1 MEEHAKTHP
10 KNQEFSLKQ
19 YNVLAA
25 WKGDNAKPSML
36 QGADVSREQREVI
49 WKKFDNEDES
59 WKDELTEEQWKR
71 VQLRNDTVFDW
82 NARRALLLREMFAD
96 DPDILTLQDLDM
108 YADFFRPAFQERR
121 YGSLHAKRVGKEDGI
136 AIVFKQSRFRLL
148 AKSERFHLPNED
160 DHLPVHHPGSNST
173 VADDVKESITQRSRN
188 TREEGGY
195 GELGGR
201 VAVFALMQDRANPQQ
216 KVMVGTT
223 HLDQGPENPQ
233 KSLSRIKQMSV
244 LNVIQEYVAKKWGV
258 SLDNDIVIMAADLN
272 TDIHEESI
280 VKRPALAGADYRL
293 TSMTILPLRD
303 SCTTMTENRNM
314 WLDYIFHAGQAEV
327 TEANYPSCPTQP
339 MPNLNHGSDH
349 LSVTAKFRWTK
360 LSVPS
365 LNFTIPIN
373 YNYSRSTEDNY
384 AAGQADEAL
393 LVGEF
398 TEVRKIVDYAYHRVY
413 QKERQLLQDR
423 VVRKFLDAA
432 VLGSHFDMASP
443 SSNWIVFT
451 AGGMGSGKSYTLAW
465 LKNRTYFP
473 LNAFVY
479 VDPDEIRARL
489 PESKKYLETDGST
502 YGDLTQKEAGYVAEI
517 LIGTALQQDKPV
529 LVDGSLREYEW
540 YLKYFRILRR
550 SYPGLKIGIIH
561 VHASI
566 KSQYERMEARAKRTG
581 RLIPEKLMET
591 TTHLINKSLS
601 VLVPHSDFFASID
614 NEGEVPRLSH
624 VIRGA
629 HGAETAE
636 LERITWEDFGAAWAE
651 HIPSQL
657 E

>member
-1 MEEHAKTHP
+1 
-10 KNQEFSLKQ
+10 
-19 YNVLAA
+19 
-25 WKGDNAKPSML
+25 
-36 QGADVSREQREVI
+36 
-49 WKKFDNEDES
+49 
-59 WKDELTEEQWKR
+59 
-71 VQLRNDTVFDW
+71 
-82 NARRALLLREMFAD
+82 
-96 DPDILTLQDLDM
+96 
-108 YADFFRPAFQERR
+108 
-121 YGSLHAKRVGKEDGI
+121 
-136 AIVFKQSRFRLL
+136 
-148 AKSERFHLPNED
+148 
-160 DHLPVHHPGSNST
+160 
-173 VADDVKESITQRSRN
+173 
-188 TREEGGY
+188 
-195 GELGGR
+195 
-201 VAVFALMQDRANPQQ
+201 
-216 KVMVGTT
+216 
-223 HLDQGPENPQ
+223 
-233 KSLSRIKQMSV
+233 
-244 LNVIQEYVAKKWGV
+244 
-258 SLDNDIVIMAADLN
+258 
-272 TDIHEESI
+272 
-280 VKRPALAGADYRL
+280 
-293 TSMTILPLRD
+293 
-303 SCTTMTENRNM
+303 
-314 WLDYIFHAGQAEV
+314 
-327 TEANYPSCPTQP
+327 
-339 MPNLNHGSDH
+339 
-349 LSVTAKFRWTK
+349 
-360 LSVPS
+360 
-365 LNFTIPIN
+365 
-373 YNYSRSTEDNY
+373 
-384 AAGQADEAL
+384 
-393 LVGEF
+393 
-398 TEVRKIVDYAYHRVY
+398 
-413 QKERQLLQDR
+413 
-423 VVRKFLDAA
+423 
-432 VLGSHFDMASP
+432 
-443 SSNWIVFT
+443 
-451 AGGMGSGKSYTLAW
+451 MGSGKSYTLAW